1 MAGPVCLVAACGP
14 GEAPPSVEALSV
26 LEPKSSEAERS
37 RGGEIP
43 SGPVIV
49 ALGYS
54 LTAGL
59 GIEIEDAY
67 PTLLGRQLRDEGFDV
82 TVINA
87 GVSGDTTAAGLRRAA
102 WSLVGDV
109 RVLILALGG
118 NDGLRGLP
126 VDQMKQNL
134 AEIVTLAKGRGIEVL
149 LAGMEAP
156 PNFGSRYT
164 NDFRAV
170 FRELADEH
178 DLVFMPFLLNG
189 VAGDP
194 RLNQDDGI
202 HPNVDGAA
210 IVARRVREAIEP
222 LLGELGETAP

>member
-1 MAGPVCLVAACGP
+1 MCLVAACSP
-14 GEAPPSVEALSV
+14 GEVPTSVEALPV

-49 ALGYS
+49 ALG
-54 LTAGL
+54 
-59 GIEIEDAY
+59 
-67 PTLLGRQLRDEGFDV
+67 
-82 TVINA
+82 
-87 GVSGDTTAAGLRRAA
+87 
-102 WSLVGDV
+102 GDV
-109 RVLILALGG
+109 RVRILALGG

-170 FRELADEH
+170 FQELADEH

-210 IVARRVREAIEP
+210 IVARRVREAIDP